1 MIPVPLSSLPTISHY
16 QKEFERSTRY
26 WHCRDYSVP
35 ALRHFDPSTDDGR
48 RRRQRRHFQTTK
60 LVGDQTAK
68 TSVSSVVVTRFERVS
83 ANKERR
89 SWRGS
94 WRGRAV
100 TRASRPNERSNHGG
114 QQGYA
119 PCTQRRRNGKGLVAG
134 NGSGCID
141 GQECLGDKLEKV
153 TGFFRE
159 FELFKV
165 IVVEETFKTK
175 QNALSVSVVV
185 STM

>member
-1 MIPVPLSSLPTISHY
+1 MHAAE
-16 QKEFERSTRY
+16 KE
-26 WHCRDYSVP
+26 
-35 ALRHFDPSTDDGR
+35 L
-48 RRRQRRHFQTTK
+48 
-60 LVGDQTAK
+60 
-68 TSVSSVVVTRFERVS
+68 
-83 ANKERR
+83 
-89 SWRGS
+89 
-94 WRGRAV
+94 
-100 TRASRPNERSNHGG
+100 GG
-114 QQGYA
+114 
-119 PCTQRRRNGKGLVAG
+119 VAG

-141 GQECLGDKLEKV
+141 WQECLGDKLEKV